1 VTPTATRF
9 VPATARQLSLGVKGR
24 RFSIQANRAIIEWVV
39 LVSALSA
46 LMFLLLP
53 KLNSVQPSDGEAR
66 SSSINFFNN
75 AILDTSNRLL
85 AKPLHPK
92 LILIDIDETSL
103 GQLGRWP
110 WKREIHGKLI
120 DLLAKTNNRVLLD
133 VLFPEPSESDDSL
146 ARAIRNHGNV
156 FLPIAPQQ
164 STPGSFAPIYPVQVI
179 GKAAKGLGHAQFSL
193 DSDGVVRGLFL
204 SEGGF
209 SAISEF
215 LANQATDN
223 QQARDAAV
231 ASATWPQKDYVVI
244 PAISGLIPRV
254 SYAQVLRGDIDPAVF
269 EDKIVLIGATARG
282 LGDSYA
288 NALVNRGALSPGVE
302 LHALATSALLNKA
315 TIKSLKPSIHQAL
328 SFGIFFAVMVTLY
341 RLRPRPAII
350 ATTLFLLSIALATL
364 IALYNG
370 IWLAPGVLIIITV
383 LAYPLW
389 SWRRLEASFSRLSER
404 AKQLSG
410 SPVRLP
416 NMPES
421 SLPFEPIARS
431 LQALH
436 EAADYALALRDFL
449 RQVIDEIPYPV
460 WVGDTSDRPLLS
472 NLAAQQFFPLP
483 EGQNQPLA
491 SWLMQHFG
499 ELTLEDGKEYF
510 WNDHSWLLRL
520 QSFEPNT
527 ESSTSQ
533 KLWLYQLIDVTT
545 LRQTQRERDQMMRFL
560 SHDMR
565 SPQVSILSIL
575 QQQTQHD
582 QNQPWIK
589 NIKIQTERTLELA
602 DGVVQLARA
611 ESVALRSDPI
621 LVEGILAESSDSCWA
636 AANAKGIRIHQ
647 SPMNDD
653 LAVQGDP
660 HLIRRAL
667 VNLIDNAIKFSTPN
681 SLVTIDAEQGDG
693 LVHICVAD
701 NGIGIAEAQLE
712 NVFKPY
718 WRADENIHGVG
729 LGLTFVNLVATRHG
743 GAMHVAK
750 NTPQGCRFVMSL
762 PIALS

>member
-1 VTPTATRF
+1 VTLTATRF
-9 VPATARQLSLGVKGR
+9 VPATVRQLSLGVKDR
-24 RFSIQANRAIIEWVV
+24 RFSIQANRAIIEWVL
-39 LVSALSA
+39 LVSALSV

-53 KLNSVQPSDGEAR
+53 KTSAFQQSGGEAR
-66 SSSINFFNN
+66 SSSISFFSN

-92 LILIDIDETSL
+92 IILIDIDEASL

-120 DLLAKTNNRVLLD
+120 ELLAKTNNRVLLD
-133 VLFPEPSESDDSL
+133 VLFPEPSATDDSL
-146 ARAIRNHGNV
+146 GRAIRNHGFV

-164 STPGSFAPIYPVQVI
+164 STPGNFAPIYPVPSI

-209 SAISEF
+209 NAISEL
-215 LANQATDN
+215 LADQAIDN

-231 ASATWPQKDYVVI
+231 AGATWPQTNYVVL
-244 PAISGLIPRV
+244 PAISGMIPRV
-254 SYAQVLRGDIDPAVF
+254 SYAQVLRGDIDPIIF
-269 EDKIVLIGATARG
+269 KDKIVLIGATARG

-302 LHALATSALLNKA
+302 LHAVATSALLNNA
-315 TIKSLKPSIHQAL
+315 TIKALQPSIHQAL
-328 SFGIFFAVMVTLY
+328 SFGIFFALMVTLY

-350 ATTLFLLSIALATL
+350 ATTLFLVLIFISTL
-364 IALYNG
+364 VALYHG
-370 IWLAPGVLIIITV
+370 VWLAPGVLIIITV

-404 AKQLSG
+404 AKQLSD

-472 NLAAQQFFPLP
+472 NVAAQQFFPLP
-483 EGQNQPLA
+483 EEQNQPLA
-491 SWLMQHFG
+491 KWLMQYFG
-499 ELTLEDGKEYF
+499 ELSLEDGKEYF

-520 QSFEPNT
+520 QSFEPSAENT
-527 ESSTSQ
+527 TNQ

-575 QQQTQHD
+575 QQQTQLD
-582 QNQPWIK
+582 QNLPWIK
-589 NIKIQTERTLELA
+589 NIKTQTERTLELA

-611 ESVALRSDPI
+611 ESVALRSEPI

-647 SPMNDD
+647 ELTDD
-653 LAVQGDP
+653 ELEVQGDP
-660 HLIRRAL
+660 NLIRRAL
-667 VNLIDNAIKFSTPN
+667 INLIDNAIKFSASN
-681 SLVTIDAEQGDG
+681 SLVTISAAQVDG
-693 LVHICVAD
+693 MIHISVAD
-701 NGIGIAEAQLE
+701 NGVGIAEAQLE

-743 GAMHVAK
+743 GTMHVSM
-750 NTPQGCRFVMSL
+750 NRPHGCRFVMSL